1 MIKNLNKV
9 FHIIGDKKLKFF
21 VLSIGSLLSS
31 IFDIIGIGMVG
42 PLVISFLDIDLL
54 YNFVTQYTNIDISI
68 LDKYDHSNIIIFFCI
83 ILLISFTLKSLIS
96 FLITREIM
104 KVGFIIQ
111 KDLRNKF
118 IKIFQDLTYEEF
130 LKKKTSELLHAINHL
145 TIVFCQST
153 IVKLFVLFSELII
166 FISVIF
172 FLFIINIKITFLI
185 FFTLTLIYIFY
196 FFFIRKK

>member
-9 FHIIGDKKLKFF
+9 FYIIGDKKLKFF
-21 VLSIGSLLSS
+21 VLSLGSLLSS

-166 FISVIF
+166 FFSVIF

-185 FFTLTLIYIFY
+185 FLLLL
-196 FFFIRKK
+196 